1 MNIAREKMNKI
12 INFMQSHI
20 DFGVQNVTIIS
31 MIVAIAIAPAVMFL
45 PEQCGWENG
54 LLENIQMVV
63 LFLGVF
69 FALRP
74 KVDKKFFLEISFS
87 WLSQAD

>member
-1 MNIAREKMNKI
+1 MNKI

-20 DFGVQNVTIIS
+20 NFGIQGVTIIS
-31 MIVAIAIAPAVMFL
+31 IITAIAIAPFMMFL
-45 PEQCGWENG
+45 PEKCGWENG

-74 KVDKKFFLEISFS
+74 KTDKKFFHFF
-87 WLSQAD
+87 